1 MSKVT
6 RAVYEIAQP
15 IADELGLT
23 LIEVLYERKH
33 NGMNLTIVID
43 KEGGVDINDCEK
55 LHRAVDAPL
64 EELNPTDDQPYILN
78 VSSPGLTRP
87 LTLPWDFKKH
97 MGKEIE
103 VKLYAPLDGKKV
115 FRGILAD
122 FADPE
127 FTIEACGKRMVFDRT
142 KTAGILPV
150 IKF

>member
-6 RAVYEIAQP
+6 QAVYEAVRP
-15 IADELGLT
+15 IADEIGLE
-23 LIEVLYERKH
+23 LIEILYERKH

-64 EELNPTDDQPYILN
+64 EELNPTDDRPYILN

-103 VKLYAPLDGKKV
+103 VKLYAPLEGKKV
-115 FRGILAD
+115 FRGILTG

-127 FTIEACGKRMVFDRT
+127 FTIEAGGKRTTFDRS